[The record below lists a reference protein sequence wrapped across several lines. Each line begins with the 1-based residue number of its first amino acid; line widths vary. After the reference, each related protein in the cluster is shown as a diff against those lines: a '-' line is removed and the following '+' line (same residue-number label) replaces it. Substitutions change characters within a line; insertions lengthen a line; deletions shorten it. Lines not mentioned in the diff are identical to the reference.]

1 MALFDLMIDG
11 TGKLGVR
18 SPRCGLCTF
27 SCLFPPFASSAS
39 YDAPPFIFS
48 EEPYT
53 IRGSTNHIFY
63 SFLRKGIHRIYCA
76 TDGSWKPGYREQ
88 HQRVHGIYGPDA
100 WIRDPSIFF
109 YQIYLRLTSHALVP
123 LLPSSWFP
131 LWFSLFRALLSSR
144 ADHKRHSK

>member
-11 TGKLGVR
+11 TGELGVR

-53 IRGSTNHIFY
+53 IRGSTTTFFTPFFGREYIVFTVP
-63 SFLRKGIHRIYCA
+63 LM
-76 TDGSWKPGYREQ
+76 DLGSRDIESSTSASMESTGRT
-88 HQRVHGIYGPDA
+88 HGSVIPPY
-100 WIRDPSIFF
+100 FF